1 MIEAL
6 KCITD
11 QEDAAIYHNHY
22 WRPLKCWELPSPLA
36 IFHFG
41 ASVNHGVFG
50 ATRMIQQAVGANVD
64 GEIRPQTKRKIS
76 ELAV

>member
-11 QEDAAIYHNHY
+11 QEVAAIYHNHY
-22 WRPLKCWELPSPLA
+22 WCPLKFWELLSPLA